1 MTDFITTYKGF
12 IEAYRGDSECIW
24 VTVNLSNGTDIYFNN
39 HKEWLDIKR
48 KCQQEDLSVSAINL
62 QFKSHKI
69 TVDMN
74 DCEGS
79 YLVRS
84 VLGEVGSWTRNYYTV
99 GKLKGDVVHKTRWL
113 IPELVEEEKSEDT
126 LDNCFEEAIIYHHA
140 ERTDE

>member
-1 MTDFITTYKGF
+1 MTDFITTYEGF
-12 IEAYRGDSECIW
+12 TEAYRGDIECIW
-24 VTVNLSNGTDIYFNN
+24 ATVNLSNGTDIYFNN

-48 KCQQEDLSVSAINL
+48 KCRQEDLSVSAINL

-99 GKLKGDVVHKTRWL
+99 GKLKGCVVHKPRWL
-113 IPELVEEEKSEDT
+113 LPELVE
-126 LDNCFEEAIIYHHA
+126 
-140 ERTDE
+140 